1 MKKRNRYPDR
11 KLIAR
16 IACAVIFL
24 AALGIVATIIAM

>member
-1 MKKRNRYPDR
+1 MKKRNHYPDR

-16 IACAVIFL
+16 IARVVIFL

>member
-16 IACAVIFL
+16 IACIVILL